1 MKATIKQ
8 LKAFVAAAQAR
19 NFAEAGSRVH
29 LSQPALSI
37 AIKNLEEIVGG
48 RLLARTTRSLALTPE
63 GEVFYPVAQRLLADW
78 DNAFTDI
85 NNLFS
90 MRRGRLSIAAMPS
103 FASSLLPDTL
113 AHYRRQ
119 HPNIDIAVQDVVAEN
134 VVDMVRTGRVEIGVS
149 FDPGEYDD
157 LHFEVLFED
166 RFFVAAPKQHA
177 LMQKEKIRLQ
187 DLQAYP
193 FIALQRPSSI
203 RQLIETATLACDIK
217 LSIAFEAHQ
226 LASIGSMVASGLGI
240 SVVPSLTINQMQSLG
255 VECRPLEGNIIS
267 RNVGLL
273 IRRNSQLSAPAA
285 AMQQTLL
292 SHVTRPYS

>member
-1 MKATIKQ
+1 MNATIKQ

-63 GEVFYPVAQRLLADW
+63 GEAFYPVAQRLLADW
-78 DNAFTDI
+78 DNAFADVH
-85 NNLFS
+85 NLFA
-90 MRRGRLSIAAMPS
+90 MRRGKLSIAAMPS
-103 FASSLLPDTL
+103 FASSLLPDAL
-113 AHYRRQ
+113 SYYCGE

-157 LHFEVLFED
+157 LNFEVLFED
-166 RFFVAAPKQHA
+166 KFFVAAPKQHV
-177 LMQKEKIRLQ
+177 LMQKDKIRLH

-203 RQLIETATLACDIK
+203 RQLIETATQACDIT
-217 LSIAFEAHQ
+217 LAIAFEAHQ
-226 LASIGSMVASGLGI
+226 LASIGSMIANGLGVSI
-240 SVVPSLTINQMQSLG
+240 VPSLTIKQMESLG
-255 VECRPLEGNIIS
+255 VECKPLAGNKIS
-267 RNVGLL
+267 RNVGVLTH
-273 IRRNSQLSAPAA
+273 RRHQLSAPAT
-285 AMQQTLL
+285 AMRQTLL
-292 SHVTRPYS
+292 SRITGP

>member
-63 GEVFYPVAQRLLADW
+63 GEAFYPVAQRLLADW

-90 MRRGRLSIAAMPS
+90 MRRGKLSIAAMPS

-113 AHYRRQ
+113 AHYRNE

-149 FDPGEYDD
+149 FDPGEHDD
-157 LHFEVLFED
+157 LNFEVLFED
-166 RFFVAAPKQHA
+166 KFFVATPKQHD
-177 LMQKEKIRLQ
+177 LMNKDKICLQ

-203 RQLIETATLACDIK
+203 RQLIEMATQACDVK
-217 LSIAFEAHQ
+217 LAIAFEAHQ
-226 LASIGSMVASGLGI
+226 LASIGSMIASGLGI
-240 SVVPSLTINQMQSLG
+240 SIVPSLTINQMQSLG
-255 VECRPLEGNIIS
+255 VECKPLTGTKIS
-267 RNVGLL
+267 RNVGILT
-273 IRRNSQLSAPAA
+273 RRKNQLSAPAI
-285 AMQQTLL
+285 AMRQALL
-292 SHVTRPYS
+292 ERVTAP